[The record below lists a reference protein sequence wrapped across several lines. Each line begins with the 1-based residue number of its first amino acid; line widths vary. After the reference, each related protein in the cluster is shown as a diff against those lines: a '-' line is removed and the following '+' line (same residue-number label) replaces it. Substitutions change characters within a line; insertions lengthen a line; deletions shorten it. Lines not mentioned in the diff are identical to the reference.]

1 MAKIERQLLEM
12 HKDFRQIMDG
22 INETN
27 AQQQINKFSKLLTEI
42 EKVSKYNKS
51 WILHDCSLSGVP
63 DAQQGA
69 DHLSADPTAV
79 LRRPW

>member
-27 AQQQINKFSKLLTEI
+27 AQQQINKFAKLLTEI
-42 EKVSKYNKS
+42 EKVSKFKTYPQHLPNQNKKATIS
-51 WILHDCSLSGVP
+51 WLL
-63 DAQQGA
+63 
-69 DHLSADPTAV
+69 
-79 LRRPW
+79 

>member
-27 AQQQINKFSKLLTEI
+27 AQKQINKFSKLLTEI

-51 WILHDCSLSGVP
+51 
-63 DAQQGA
+63 
-69 DHLSADPTAV
+69 
-79 LRRPW
+79 

>member
-1 MAKIERQLLEM
+1 MSRKLNIEILQVKKCPKCKKDLKSMAKIERQLLEM

-42 EKVSKYNKS
+42 EKGLGSNE
-51 WILHDCSLSGVP
+51 SGW
-63 DAQQGA
+63 
-69 DHLSADPTAV
+69 T
-79 LRRPW
+79 